1 MTEKWRQHRAVARVS
16 VMTMFICK
24 AMSIKESASTAVSF
38 KMERRA
44 IIHNGV
50 IHDGFTLGH
59 YISIRRSRQP
69 PQLEE
74 NGRDSTA
81 ATTSA
86 DNVLLFAV
94 DLCLVSFFWMSFCCF
109 PVSTFSFFDL
119 RGCSQHT
126 WMKVSVRFWWST
138 HHISAP
144 RLSRLTLW
152 TWRSVRPHHSTRVTL
167 KTERQCVQSF
177 LGC

>member
-1 MTEKWRQHRAVARVS
+1 
-16 VMTMFICK
+16 MTMFICK

-59 YISIRRSRQP
+59 YISIMRRQP

-94 DLCLVSFFWMSFCCF
+94 DLCLVSFF
-109 PVSTFSFFDL
+109 
-119 RGCSQHT
+119 
-126 WMKVSVRFWWST
+126 
-138 HHISAP
+138 
-144 RLSRLTLW
+144 
-152 TWRSVRPHHSTRVTL
+152 
-167 KTERQCVQSF
+167 
-177 LGC
+177 